1 MWACQVAQWWRIRLP
16 VQETWFLSLGQE
28 DPLEEEMP
36 THSSILAWEIPWTEE
51 PEGLQ
56 SVELQ
61 RVGHDWASEREHRT
75 CAGWRTMCVSLQ
87 IVALLLLL
95 RSLWPPLPSPSVQQI
110 PDFSRP
116 GVKRPERWGSDN
128 FVWITEAPKLQP
140 TGVMVR
146 LAGVCLNVS
155 VWFWFLALGSPG
167 KEQEE
172 RKSMESSE
180 KGKKKKSKA
189 QWLPHLILLGL
200 PGWQM
205 CLLFF
210 FTLPLQIDFFLLQN
224 NCFTVLWWSL
234 PHINVNQS

>member
-1 MWACQVAQWWRIRLP
+1 
-16 VQETWFLSLGQE
+16 
-28 DPLEEEMP
+28 MP

-56 SVELQ
+56 SMELQ
-61 RVGHDWASEREHRT
+61 SVGHDWATEWEHRT
-75 CAGWRTMCVSLQ
+75 CIDWRMMCVSLQ
-87 IVALLLLL
+87 IVTLLLHLC
-95 RSLWPPLPSPSVQQI
+95 SLWLPLPSPSVQQI

-128 FVWITEAPKLQP
+128 FVWISEAPKLQP

-155 VWFWFLALGSPG
+155 VWFWFLALSSPG

-180 KGKKKKSKA
+180 KEKKPARLNGYPTWYFWGFLADRCVS
-189 QWLPHLILLGL
+189 I
-200 PGWQM
+200 
-205 CLLFF
+205 FF
-210 FTLPLQIDFFLLQN
+210 FFYSTFSSWFFLLQD
-224 NCFTVLWWSL
+224 NCFTVLWRSL
-234 PHINVNQS
+234 PYINVNQS